1 MKKFVSLFLTFLL
14 LLTSVSVTV
23 FGETE
28 TETIEIILSNVVG
41 FSDNSGNDVLE
52 YDSSTGT
59 VCLRQSEWVKYDIS
73 GNTKGY
79 YNVYA
84 ELSNKYDI
92 TLGTSIDSDGTACS
106 VTIPSSTDYLT
117 YNEVLLGSFK
127 VTEDTNLE
135 IAVENK
141 ASTYIKRIWI
151 EVTPFGDEI
160 EIIPSSPSE
169 FYDGG
174 GAGTLE
180 TSGTTVILATHDWV
194 KYDVSGN
201 VGGRYKVYA
210 EVANRYDYVLNTS
223 FDLPD
228 SLSRV
233 TIPGT
238 GDKNFNTYQEVCL
251 GLLSLTEDT
260 TTLKIESQENL
271 AVYIRKIWLE
281 LIPYTYEFEITEDE
295 EGTVEADRLS
305 GHDTLYLT
313 GSFDNSLY
321 GAETIK
327 VFIAYYD
334 ENGRLLSVVPEEI
347 ETVIEEKTL
356 VSIPIDVRNDAYKL
370 KVLMWEDFEDALP
383 LLSEKSVYL
392 GDSDTHYFVSASA
405 KVNGNGSE
413 NSPFNTI
420 EAAKEYVK
428 TINKNMTG
436 DIYVHLSGDFEIDD
450 TLEFTAE
457 DSGTNRFS
465 VIYQGDGEASISGG
479 KKISGFTSVSG
490 TPLYKVSVENDN
502 FRQLYVNGNRAQRA
516 RSKWLYFAKSA
527 YDDPN
532 VDYRSVYVKD
542 EVTKEYIIN
551 PDGVI
556 LDGADF
562 PDGFSKPQ
570 YMEMVWMPSWRNVR
584 MPIES
589 ITENAD
595 GDLIVTCPQPYFN
608 SIFTS
613 SAGVEIDSAD
623 PHVFYLENAPE
634 FLDEPGEWYCNKDTN
649 ELFYYPL
656 DGEDMASAEIYIP
669 YTEKLLSLYGTDEDR
684 IENITFSGI
693 EFKYGAWNRTTQYG
707 FSTIQAEQLIVPEK
721 MTEGDTTYPTE
732 MMPAQI
738 SVDYGRKIN
747 FIDNKFLHM
756 GSVALSLDNKT
767 EKSKIEGNLFDD
779 TSAAAITVSNDSL
792 PFNAQPD
799 EMCRNIDIE
808 NNLIRRPAVEYMDP
822 AITVCYANNINIVH
836 NDISDCPYT
845 GISFGWGWSNYVQY
859 CSDSRIA
866 SNKIENVLYKL
877 RDGAHIYTLSR
888 NDNTV
893 IENNYLIKSGHW
905 KGGIYFDAGSKNYT
919 VRNNV
924 VEDCLKWLKATTG
937 SVISNTATNNYA
949 DSGYGITVTDSLDVL
964 SQNDIETEI
973 RKENGAWPDGANAI
987 IAGAG
992 LEAEYSHLLTEYN
1005 ANTNYRNVEIA
1016 RMPFI
1021 TLPGII
1027 VAAGDLIPGGE
1038 GVAWYDLSETTNP
1051 VKQGVGIYDT
1061 TNGTGFDTIGNT
1073 KQGEWTKHSV
1083 TVSEG
1088 GTYRLY
1094 LNAAATSEDAKV
1106 NVWVNGEKIKPSL
1119 WSLYTGDITNTGDY
1133 SIFQDNDLGTVTLT
1147 EGENIIKVEHAVG
1160 NFMFHSLRFVKT
1172 DAPEFSRNDGFI
1184 AAYIQAI
1191 NGSN

>member
-1 MKKFVSLFLTFLL
+1 MKKFISLFLTFLL

-23 FGETE
+23 FGEEAE
-28 TETIEIILSNVVG
+28 TETIEIIPSSPSDFYDTSGSLVVT
-41 FSDNSGNDVLE
+41 N
-52 YDSSTGT
+52 GT
-59 VCLRQSEWVKYDIS
+59 TVTLDEKPEWVKYDIS
-73 GNTKGY
+73 GNVKG
-79 YNVYA
+79 
-84 ELSNKYDI
+84 L
-92 TLGTSIDSDGTACS
+92 
-106 VTIPSSTDYLT
+106 
-117 YNEVLLGSFK
+117 
-127 VTEDTNLE
+127 
-135 IAVENK
+135 
-141 ASTYIKRIWI
+141 
-151 EVTPFGDEI
+151 
-160 EIIPSSPSE
+160 
-169 FYDGG
+169 
-174 GAGTLE
+174 
-180 TSGTTVILATHDWV
+180 
-194 KYDVSGN
+194 
-201 VGGRYKVYA
+201 YKVYA
-210 EVANRYDYVLNTS
+210 ELANKLDVNIMTS
-223 FDLPD
+223 FDLPENAT
-228 SLSRV
+228 LV
-233 TIPGT
+233 AVPGT
-238 GDKNFNTYQEVCL
+238 GDKDNSINQEVFL
-251 GLLSLTEDT
+251 GLFNLTEDT
-260 TTLKIESQENL
+260 KALKIELQNKRL
-271 AVYIRKIWLE
+271 VDIKRIWLE

-305 GHDTLYLT
+305 GHDTLYLS

-321 GAETIK
+321 DNEAIK

-347 ETVIEEKTL
+347 ETVIEETTL

-465 VIYQGDGEASISGG
+465 VIYQGDGETSISGG
-479 KKISGFTSVSG
+479 KKISGFTEVSG
-490 TPLYKVSVENDN
+490 TPLYKAPVENNN

-542 EVTKEYIIN
+542 GTEYKIN

-589 ITENAD
+589 ITENVD
-595 GDLIVTCPQPYFN
+595 GDLIVTYPQPYFN
-608 SIFTS
+608 SIFTK
-613 SAGVEIDSAD
+613 SAGVEIGFGKN
-623 PHVFYLENAPE
+623 HVFYLENAPE

-669 YTEKLLSLYGTDEDR
+669 YTEKLLSLSGTDEER

-721 MTEGDTTYPTE
+721 ITEGAYLTE

-779 TSAAAITVSNDSL
+779 TSAAAITVSSCNVSKI
-792 PFNAQPD
+792 AQSD
-799 EMCRNIDIE
+799 EMCRKIDIE
-808 NNLIRRPAVEYMDP
+808 NNLIRRPSVEYMDP
-822 AITVCYANNINIVH
+822 AITVYYVNNTNVVH

-845 GISFGWGWSNYVQY
+845 GISFGWGWSNYVQN
-859 CSDSRIA
+859 CSNNRIA
-866 SNKIENVLYKL
+866 NNKIENVLYKL
-877 RDGAHIYTLSR
+877 RDGAHIYTLSK
-888 NDNTV
+888 NDNTL

-905 KGGIYFDAGSKNYT
+905 KGGIYFDAGSENYT

-924 VEDCLKWLKATTG
+924 IEDCLKWLKATTE
-937 SVISNTATNNYA
+937 SVINNTATNNYA
-949 DSGYGITVTDSLDVL
+949 DSGYGVTVTDTLDVL
-964 SQNDIETEI
+964 HQNDIQLAI
-973 RKENGAWPDGANAI
+973 KKDNGAWSGGANAI

-992 LEAEYSHLLTEYN
+992 LEEEYSHLLTEYE

-1038 GVAWYDLSETTNP
+1038 GVAWYDLSDTTNP
-1051 VKQGVGIYDT
+1051 EKQGVGIYDT

-1106 NVWVNGEKIKPSL
+1106 NVWVNGEKIPYSGSP
-1119 WSLYTGDITNTGDY
+1119 WTREITYTGDY

-1160 NFMFHSLRFVKT
+1160 NFMFHSLRFVKD

-1184 AAYIQAI
+1184 AEYIQAI